1 MKLTTPTM
9 VFVAAALAAVIFAV
23 VMLMQP
29 EQAPPAKVIAEPN
42 LFPFVRSLE
51 GTGPDG
57 NIAAAAGNA
66 EVANAELVRLFD
78 YYLSAAGEKP
88 LDAIRAEIEHELDQ
102 RLKPDAA
109 IEARRLLRC
118 YLDYKRDLVDVEKSA
133 QAVGGSVQAIRARFS
148 AMQVAR
154 RRYFSEREIQTMFG
168 AADAYDM
175 DAIAR
180 LEISQ
185 DTTLSAEQKRDR
197 LAALDAAMPPAMR
210 EERQAPYKIAT
221 LEESAQKMREQGAS
235 DDDIYRMRAAALSPE
250 AAARMADVDQ
260 EERAWHAR
268 IAAYLA
274 ERARL
279 LAESRN
285 LSAPDRQAALAQLRQ
300 SRFTFD
306 EQKRL
311 AAYEPADGG

>member
-1 MKLTTPTM
+1 MRLTTPTM
-9 VFVAAALAAVIFAV
+9 VFAAAALAAVVFAV
-23 VMLMQP
+23 VILMQP
-29 EQAPPAKVIAEPN
+29 EQAPPVKVVAEPN

-57 NIAAAAGNA
+57 NIAAASNA

-78 YYLSAAGEKP
+78 YYLSAVGEKP
-88 LDAIRAEIEHELDQ
+88 LDTIRAEIEHELDR

-109 IEARRLLRC
+109 IEAKRLLRC
-118 YLDYKRDLVDVEKSA
+118 YLDYKRDLVDVEKNA
-133 QAVGGSVQAIRARFS
+133 QAAGGSVQAIRERFS
-148 AMQVAR
+148 SMQVAR
-154 RRYFSEREIQTMFG
+154 RRYFSEREIQAMFG

-197 LAALDAAMPPAMR
+197 LAALDAAMPQAMR
-210 EERQAPYKIAT
+210 EERQAPYKIAK

-274 ERARL
+274 ERGRL
-279 LAESRN
+279 LAGSRN

-300 SRFTFD
+300 SHFTFD